1 MTGVQTCAL
10 PIYRGLVVL
19 LHPPLNKAMVRL
31 ITQHL
36 LACPVKTCSYPSN
49 FPLSFQNVETIQ
61 VVEAEFNEEFMR
73 GFVGRLEWDALR
85 KSAAEVSAR
94 RREEGGQLARS
105 WGRSTEC
112 ELTCLSC
119 TQLGNTDLPE
129 ASPDLSQP
137 QDIPIELLHVLH
149 HVLLEVRSS
158 SPSGY
163 SLRPFTLL
171 SNLSL
176 CCRSFIEIR
185 RYRRLQNT
193 S

>member
-1 MTGVQTCAL
+1 
-10 PIYRGLVVL
+10 
-19 LHPPLNKAMVRL
+19 MVRL

-119 TQLGNTDLPE
+119 TQLGNTDLPG

-158 SPSGY
+158 SPI
-163 SLRPFTLL
+163 RLL
-171 SNLSL
+171 SPSL
-176 CCRSFIEIR
+176 HPPLYSVPLLPEV
-185 RYRRLQNT
+185 YRRTEVQEAAEHELT
-193 S
+193 SFLSQIQVQDRKSVV

>member
-1 MTGVQTCAL
+1 
-10 PIYRGLVVL
+10 
-19 LHPPLNKAMVRL
+19 MVRL

-119 TQLGNTDLPE
+119 TQLGNTDLPG

-158 SPSGY
+158 SPSGS

-171 SNLSL
+171 STLSL
-176 CCRSFIEIR
+176 CCRRFTEGR